1 MKLKKEIIFIFT
13 IFAIAYIIRGIPSW
27 LNWGWGNDFGIYYG
41 LTKKIVEE
49 PQLFP
54 SYSGWG
60 GSYNYF
66 PLLYILIAAFHVIT
80 GLDIVFLLK
89 MVAPIIGS
97 LSVVI
102 FYYIIKTLKKDESN
116 IAFLSALILA
126 LNPFHAYQTSHAAPL
141 TIGHFFLMLS
151 LLLFFKKE
159 EKGIAMPC
167 LYISTILLIISHHL
181 TTFIYIFIILGITV
195 FRKVYHKDK
204 GFHSNVLY
212 FIFLTSLTFSYWKL
226 VAKPVF
232 QNYIS
237 PTLNLSP
244 ILFLLLFYLF
254 VSFIFVFINIYKFNF
269 KTKIYSERK
278 ELIMALL
285 IFIILFSFAIV
296 FCIDDFG
303 TGFKFKPT
311 AIILLLP
318 TFLFAALAAIGWN
331 RMKMENYEAEIKG
344 MFYSLVAIF
353 FFSIIIENTVLI
365 ARLIEYL
372 AYPFSA
378 LAALGMLSIM
388 KRISI
393 ADIEIKKAKA
403 TFSAFFVA
411 MFLTGATTYN
421 VQKAT
426 LQYEESISVEVYK
439 AIKFLENISA
449 NVTIASD
456 HRISTLLWANGFNAT
471 YDYVYHLWHSA
482 SWNETCCIR
491 ELKGFGLQH
500 NFGRIEYVI
509 IDSVMVRDGIQSN
522 INETPKPIDAKAY
535 NKFNHEPFELIFEA
549 KSKEKL
555 MSSYE
560 WEEAFKSRKYADEYP
575 YIGSLDE
582 PLPNAKEWC
591 RIYKVNWTYIES
603 YKDL

>member
-1 MKLKKEIIFIFT
+1 MKLKKEIIYIFI
-13 IFAIAYIIRGIPSW
+13 IFSIAYIIRGMPSW

-54 SYSGWG
+54 SYDGWG
-60 GSYNYF
+60 SSYNYF

-80 GLDIVFLLK
+80 RLDIAFLLK
-89 MVAPIIGS
+89 VMAPVIGS
-97 LSVVI
+97 LSIVI
-102 FYYIIKTLKKDESN
+102 FYYIIKTVKKEN
-116 IAFLSALILA
+116 NFAFLSALILA
-126 LNPFHAYQTSHAAPL
+126 FNPFHAYQTSHAAPL
-141 TIGHFFLMLS
+141 TIGHFLLMLS
-151 LLLFFKKE
+151 LLFFFKKE
-159 EKGIAMPC
+159 EKGIALPC

-195 FRKVYHKDK
+195 FRKIYHKDND
-204 GFHSNVLY
+204 FHSNVLY

-254 VSFIFVFINIYKFNF
+254 TSFIFIFINIYRFNF

-285 IFIILFSFAIV
+285 IFIILFSFAII
-296 FCIDDFG
+296 FCIYDFR
-303 TGFKFKPT
+303 TGFKFKPS
-311 AIILLLP
+311 AVILLLP
-318 TFLFAALAAIGWN
+318 TFLFASLSAIGWN
-331 RMKMENYEAEIKG
+331 RMKTENYEPEIKG

-353 FFSIIIENTVLI
+353 FFSIIVKNLVIMI
-365 ARLIEYL
+365 RLIEYL

-378 LAALGMLSIM
+378 LAAVGMLSVI

-393 ADIEIKKAKA
+393 VDIKVKKARA
-403 TFSAFFVA
+403 TFSVFFVA

-439 AIKFLENISA
+439 AIKFLENISK
-449 NVTIASD
+449 NFTIASD

-471 YDYVYHLWHSA
+471 YDYVYHLWYST
-482 SWNETCCIR
+482 SWNETKCLR
-491 ELKGFGLQH
+491 ELKGIGSH

-509 IDSVMVRDGIQSN
+509 IDSVMVKYGIQSN

-549 KSKEKL
+549 KSKE
-555 MSSYE
+555 
-560 WEEAFKSRKYADEYP
+560 SRKYADEYP
-575 YIGSLDE
+575 CIDYLDK